1 MNRKAAKAAKTSGVI
16 EPDDLVN
23 ELSAQV
29 VDAALEVHRNLG
41 PGFLESVYE
50 EALAVE
56 LHLRKVPFERQ
67 VPIGVNYQGFS
78 VGDSRLALLVDK
90 CLVAPLKAVEP
101 IAPVHVAQALSY
113 LKASRLTLALIIT
126 FSVRTLR
133 QGIRRV
139 VLGR

>member
-1 MNRKAAKAAKTSGVI
+1 MNRKDAKPAKISGI
-16 EPDDLVN
+16 AEPGDLVN

-29 VDAALEVHRNLG
+29 EDAALEVHRNLG
-41 PGFLESVYE
+41 PGFFESVYE

-67 VPIGVNYQGFS
+67 VPIGVNYKGFS
-78 VGDSRLALLVDK
+78 VGESRLDLLVDK
-90 CLVAPLKAVEP
+90 CLVVELKAVEY

-113 LKASRLTLALIIT
+113 LKASRLTLALLIT
-126 FSVRTLR
+126 FNVRILR

-139 VLGR
+139 VPGR

>member
-41 PGFLESVYE
+41 PGFLASVYE

-78 VGDSRLALLVDK
+78 VGESRLDLLVNK
-90 CLVAPLKAVEP
+90 RLVVERGAVEH

-113 LKASRLTLALIIT
+113 LKASRLTLALLIT
-126 FSVRTLR
+126 FNVRTLR

>member
-1 MNRKAAKAAKTSGVI
+1 MNRKDAKPAKISGI
-16 EPDDLVN
+16 AEPDDLVN

-41 PGFLESVYE
+41 PGFFESVYE

-56 LHLRKVPFERQ
+56 LHLRKAPFERQ
-67 VPIGVNYQGFS
+67 VPIGVNYKGFS
-78 VGDSRLALLVDK
+78 VGESRLDLLVDK
-90 CLVAPLKAVEP
+90 CLVVELKAVEY

-113 LKASRLTLALIIT
+113 LKASRLTLALLIT
-126 FSVRTLR
+126 FNVRILR

>member
-1 MNRKAAKAAKTSGVI
+1 MNRKDAKPAKISGI
-16 EPDDLVN
+16 AEPDDLVN

-41 PGFLESVYE
+41 PGFFESVYE

-67 VPIGVNYQGFS
+67 VPIGVNYKGFS
-78 VGDSRLALLVDK
+78 VGESRLDLLVDK
-90 CLVAPLKAVEP
+90 CLVVELKAVEY

-113 LKASRLTLALIIT
+113 LKASRLTLALLIT
-126 FSVRTLR
+126 FNVRILR

-139 VLGR
+139 DLGR

>member
-1 MNRKAAKAAKTSGVI
+1 MNRKDAKPAKISGI
-16 EPDDLVN
+16 AEPGDLVN

-29 VDAALEVHRNLG
+29 VDAGLEVHRNLG
-41 PGFLESVYE
+41 PGFFESVYE

-67 VPIGVNYQGFS
+67 VPIGVNYKGFS
-78 VGDSRLALLVDK
+78 VGESRLDLLVDK
-90 CLVAPLKAVEP
+90 CLVVELKAVEY

-113 LKASRLTLALIIT
+113 LKASRLTLALLIT
-126 FSVRTLR
+126 FNVRILR

>member
-1 MNRKAAKAAKTSGVI
+1 VNRKDAKPAKISGI
-16 EPDDLVN
+16 AEPDDLVN

-41 PGFLESVYE
+41 PGFFESVYE

-67 VPIGVNYQGFS
+67 VPIGVNYKGFS
-78 VGDSRLALLVDK
+78 VGESRLDLLVDK
-90 CLVAPLKAVEP
+90 CLVVELKAVEY

-113 LKASRLTLALIIT
+113 LKASRLTLALLIT
-126 FSVRTLR
+126 FNVRILR

>member
-1 MNRKAAKAAKTSGVI
+1 MNRKDAKPAKISGI
-16 EPDDLVN
+16 AEPDDLVN

-41 PGFLESVYE
+41 RGFFESVYE

-67 VPIGVNYQGFS
+67 VPIGVNYKGFS
-78 VGDSRLALLVDK
+78 VGESRLDLLVDK
-90 CLVAPLKAVEP
+90 CLVVELKAVEY

-113 LKASRLTLALIIT
+113 LKASRLTLALLIT
-126 FSVRTLR
+126 FNVRILR

>member
-1 MNRKAAKAAKTSGVI
+1 MNRKDAKPAKISGI
-16 EPDDLVN
+16 AEPDDLVN

-41 PGFLESVYE
+41 PGFFESVYE

-67 VPIGVNYQGFS
+67 VPIGVNYKGFS
-78 VGDSRLALLVDK
+78 VGESRLDLLVDK
-90 CLVAPLKAVEP
+90 CLVVELKAVEY

-113 LKASRLTLALIIT
+113 LKASRLTLALLIT
-126 FSVRTLR
+126 FNVRILR

>member
-1 MNRKAAKAAKTSGVI
+1 MNRKDAKPAKISGI
-16 EPDDLVN
+16 AEPDDLVN

-41 PGFLESVYE
+41 PGFFESVYE

-67 VPIGVNYQGFS
+67 VPIGVNYKGFS
-78 VGDSRLALLVDK
+78 VGESRLDLLVDK
-90 CLVAPLKAVEP
+90 CLVVELKAVEY

-113 LKASRLTLALIIT
+113 LKASRLTLALLMT
-126 FSVRTLR
+126 FNVRILR

>member
-1 MNRKAAKAAKTSGVI
+1 MNRKDAKPAKISGI
-16 EPDDLVN
+16 AEPGDLVN

-41 PGFLESVYE
+41 PGFFESVYE

-67 VPIGVNYQGFS
+67 VPIGVNYKGFS
-78 VGDSRLALLVDK
+78 VGESRLDLLVDK
-90 CLVAPLKAVEP
+90 CLVVELKAVEY

-113 LKASRLTLALIIT
+113 LKASRLTLALLIT
-126 FSVRTLR
+126 FNVRILR

>member
-1 MNRKAAKAAKTSGVI
+1 MNRKDAKPAKISGI
-16 EPDDLVN
+16 AEPGDLVN

-29 VDAALEVHRNLG
+29 EDAALEVHRNLG
-41 PGFLESVYE
+41 PGFFECVYE

-67 VPIGVNYQGFS
+67 VPIGVNYKGFS
-78 VGDSRLALLVDK
+78 VGESRLDLLVDK
-90 CLVAPLKAVEP
+90 CLVVELKAVEY

-113 LKASRLTLALIIT
+113 LKASRLTLALLIT
-126 FSVRTLR
+126 FNVRILR

>member
-1 MNRKAAKAAKTSGVI
+1 MNRKAAKTAKISGI
-16 EPDDLVN
+16 AEPDDLVN

-67 VPIGVNYQGFS
+67 VPIGVNYKGFS
-78 VGDSRLALLVDK
+78 VGESRLDLLVDK
-90 CLVAPLKAVEP
+90 CLVVELKAVEH

-113 LKASRLTLALIIT
+113 LKASRLTLALLIT
-126 FSVRTLR
+126 FNVRTLR

>member
-1 MNRKAAKAAKTSGVI
+1 MDRKDAKTAKISGI
-16 EPDDLVN
+16 AEPDDLVN

-67 VPIGVNYQGFS
+67 VPIGVNYKGFT
-78 VGDSRLALLVDK
+78 VGESRLDLLVDK
-90 CLVAPLKAVEP
+90 CLVVELKAVEY

-113 LKASRLTLALIIT
+113 LKASQLTLALLIT
-126 FSVRTLR
+126 FNVRTLR

>member
-1 MNRKAAKAAKTSGVI
+1 MNRKAAKTAKISGI
-16 EPDDLVN
+16 AEPNDLVN

-67 VPIGVNYQGFS
+67 VPIGVNYKGFS
-78 VGDSRLALLVDK
+78 VGESRLDLLVDK
-90 CLVAPLKAVEP
+90 CLVVELKAVEH

-113 LKASRLTLALIIT
+113 LKASRLTLALLIT
-126 FSVRTLR
+126 FNVRTLR